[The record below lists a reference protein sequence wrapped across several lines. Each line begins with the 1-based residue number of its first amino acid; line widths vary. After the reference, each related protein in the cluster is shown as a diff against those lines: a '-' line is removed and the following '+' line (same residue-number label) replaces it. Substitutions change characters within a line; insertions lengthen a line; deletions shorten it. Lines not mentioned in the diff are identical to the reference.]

1 MRSSVSKQMRRA
13 NKSNQAYPGKP
24 WLLAIA
30 GSSVLLLS
38 SVLSNP
44 IMQSAYGQPSQPP
57 QGQEGLLEDAGA
69 GIAHTEFEKRPQ
81 LAELRFEGS
90 IIAEREAPPA
100 ITGDNVYVAW
110 WTNETAN
117 NNEEVLF
124 RASTDG
130 GASFGDK
137 INLSNTTDSD
147 SWKVEIDSDAD
158 SVVVTWWE
166 TNATDDTPVMRVS
179 DDNGAT
185 FGPVLMLATNG
196 TIGEAEAEEGDEG

>member
-1 MRSSVSKQMRRA
+1 MISSLFMVAMFLDVVVAVTLITSTIVVVA
-13 NKSNQAYPGKP
+13 AA
-24 WLLAIA
+24 AIA
-30 GSSVLLLS
+30 
-38 SVLSNP
+38 
-44 IMQSAYGQPSQPP
+44 QPSLPSGEQERLIEESQPSP
-57 QGQEGLLEDAGA
+57 PSQDQERLREDAGA
-69 GIAHTEFEKRPQ
+69 GIGHLEFEKRPE

-90 IIAEREAPPA
+90 IIAERKAPPA

-124 RASTDG
+124 RSSTDG

-166 TNATDDTPVMRVS
+166 TNETDDIPVLRIS
-179 DDNGAT
+179 NDNGES
-185 FGPVLMLATNG
+185 FGPLLRLATNG
-196 TIGEAEAEEGDEG
+196 TIS